1 MPGIHSAANRPAA
14 TSLFSTF
21 PGTSKYGLALP
32 VFFAL
37 LEGRWLRNSRDT
49 LARRNEMNT
58 GEIHWVAL
66 AVFVA
71 LFLLVT
77 VLGFLAARWKAGNL
91 NRLDEWAL
99 AGQRFGIVITWFLIG
114 GDLYTAYT
122 VIAVP
127 ALVYAVGAYGF
138 FAIPYAVIIYPIVF
152 AVMPRFWMVCRQKGH
167 LTTADF
173 VQDRFSHTGLAVAVA
188 ITGLIATMPYI
199 ALQLVGIQVV
209 LGGLGLGKGEFP
221 LIVAFVV
228 LAVYTYKSGL
238 RAPAMIAF
246 VKDIMI
252 YITVIAAVLVIPAEL
267 GGYGPVFE
275 AADKVFAAKGGPS
288 GLLLKPGQMLP
299 FASLALGSAM
309 ALFMYPH
316 SVTGILSSSSSRT
329 IRWNAILLPAY
340 TVLLGLIALLG
351 YMAIADNV
359 KVTNPNEAVPGLFLK
374 IFPEW
379 FVGFSF
385 AAIAIGALV
394 PSAIMSIGAAKLF
407 TRNLWKPFIRPQM
420 SPSEETTVAKVASLV
435 VKLGAL
441 LFILFLP
448 IQYAID
454 FQLLGG
460 IWILQTFPAVVL
472 GLYRVPLRGGPLFAG
487 WLVGMLSGTWFFV
500 IAGLK
505 PVLLIAGVGAIYI
518 AIVALA
524 LNLLVSLGGSIFLR
538 TPLPIATPE

>member
-1 MPGIHSAANRPAA
+1 M
-14 TSLFSTF
+14 T
-21 PGTSKYGLALP
+21 
-32 VFFAL
+32 
-37 LEGRWLRNSRDT
+37 
-49 LARRNEMNT
+49 T
-58 GEIHWVAL
+58 GEVHWIAL
-66 AVFVA
+66 AVFVC

-77 VLGFLAARWKAGNL
+77 LLGFMAARWKAGDL
-91 NRLDEWAL
+91 KRLDEWAL
-99 AGQRFGIVITWFLIG
+99 GGQRFGILITWFLVG

-127 ALVYAVGAYGF
+127 ALVYSVGAYGF
-138 FAIPYAVIIYPIVF
+138 FAIPYAVIIYPFVF
-152 AVMPRFWMVCRQKGH
+152 AVMPRFWNACRQGGH
-167 LTTADF
+167 LTAADF
-173 VQDRFSHTGLAVAVA
+173 VQSRFGHSALAVAVA
-188 ITGLIATMPYI
+188 VTGIIATMPYI

-209 LGGLGLGKGEFP
+209 IAGLGLGKGDFP
-221 LIVAFVV
+221 LIVAFVI
-228 LAVYTYKSGL
+228 LALYTYKSGL

-246 VKDIMI
+246 VKDVLI
-252 YITVIAAVLVIPAEL
+252 YITVIAAVLVIPVEL

-275 AADKVFAAKGGPS
+275 AAAKVFQAKGGPS

-299 FASLALGSAM
+299 FASLALGSAL

-316 SVTGILSSSSSRT
+316 SVTGILSSSSGRT

-359 KVTNPNEAVPGLFLK
+359 KVANSNEAVPALFLK

-379 FVGFSF
+379 FVGFGF

-407 TRNLWKPFIRPQM
+407 TRNIWKPFFRTQI
-420 SPSEETTVAKVASLV
+420 SPTEETTVAKVASLA

-441 LFILFLP
+441 MFIIFLP

-472 GLYRVPLRGGPLFAG
+472 GLYRVPLRGWPLFVG
-487 WLVGMLSGTWFFV
+487 WIVGMISGTWFFV
-500 IAGLK
+500 LAGLK
-505 PVLLIAGVGAIYI
+505 PVVSIQWVGAIYI
-518 AIVALA
+518 AIIALA
-524 LNLLVSLGGSIFLR
+524 INLVIGFGGSLVQKK
-538 TPLPIATPE
+538 LL